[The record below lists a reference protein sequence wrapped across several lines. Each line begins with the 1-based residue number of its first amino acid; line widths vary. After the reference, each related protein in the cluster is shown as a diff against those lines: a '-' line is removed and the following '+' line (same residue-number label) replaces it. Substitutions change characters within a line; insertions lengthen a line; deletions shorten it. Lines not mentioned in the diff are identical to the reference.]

1 MKQRNK
7 IYNSFFYAINSKP
20 NKKEV
25 LSSLNLTNQGK
36 NMNAHNKAEKFWDR
50 MANYFDREERKN
62 EPTNIKI
69 IEKTRNRLK
78 TSDIVLDYGCGTGT
92 AAIEI
97 ASCVKEVKG
106 IDISSKM
113 IEAAKRKTVVHKV
126 KNIDFAQTTIFDEKL
141 KKGSFDVIFSFHLLH
156 LVEDTPKVMQRIN
169 ELLKPSGLFIS
180 ATPCKGESFVQRIF
194 YFLFGKIIRIPY
206 LKFFKIQELKSLM
219 TDGNFEIVETECL
232 HQIGQQYF
240 IVAKKI

>member
-1 MKQRNK
+1 MDTR
-7 IYNSFFYAINSKP
+7 
-20 NKKEV
+20 
-25 LSSLNLTNQGK
+25 
-36 NMNAHNKAEKFWDR
+36 NKAEKFWDKKS
-50 MANYFDREERKN
+50 NYFDREERKDDL
-62 EPTNIKI
+62 TNIKI

-97 ASCVKEVKG
+97 ASIVNKVKG
-106 IDISSKM
+106 IDVSSKM
-113 IEAAKRKTVVHKV
+113 IEAAKGKTAEREV

-141 KKGSFDVIFSFHLLH
+141 KKESFDGILSFYLLH

-169 ELLKPSGLFIS
+169 ELLKPGGLFIS
-180 ATPCKGESFVQRIF
+180 ATPCMGESFLQRIF
-194 YFLFGKIIRIPY
+194 ISLFGKMIRIPY
-206 LKFFKIQELKSLM
+206 LKFFKIQELKGLM

-232 HQIGQQYF
+232 RQRGQQYF